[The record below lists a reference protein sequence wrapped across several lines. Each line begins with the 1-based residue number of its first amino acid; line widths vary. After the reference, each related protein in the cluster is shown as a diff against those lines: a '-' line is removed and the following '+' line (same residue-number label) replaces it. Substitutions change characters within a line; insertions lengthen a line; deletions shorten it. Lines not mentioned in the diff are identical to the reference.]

1 MDVMKTA
8 EKLLLT
14 SLFPVVLAAC
24 GEPTV
29 SFSQDVKPIFD
40 QHCVECH
47 QVDGAGTLASG
58 FDMTSYE
65 GLMKGTKFGPMIIAG
80 DPEGSNVLVLMEG
93 RADPS
98 ISMPHGQRDPVA
110 KQYVQAIRTWIE
122 QGAENN

>member
-1 MDVMKTA
+1 MKTA
-8 EKLLLT
+8 EKLMLT
-14 SLFPVVLAAC
+14 SLLPLALAAC

-40 QHCVECH
+40 QHCIECH
-47 QVDGAGTLASG
+47 QPDAAGTLASG

-65 GLMKGTKFGPMIIAG
+65 GLMKGINNFPMVIGG
-80 DPEGSNVLVLMEG
+80 DPEGSNLLVLMEG

-110 KQYVQAIRTWIE
+110 KSDVQTIRAWIV
-122 QGAENN
+122 QGANNN